1 MWNAREVSVTRITVS
16 CAIAILSILL
26 SVGLAAQD
34 YVAETESWR
43 AEREARLTAD
53 DGWLTVAGLF
63 FLTEGENSFGSS
75 PVNDIVIRTG
85 PERAGIVTLD
95 DAQITVRAAAGTT
108 LSVDGQDVM
117 SARLWPFEGNDRPTI
132 TVGPLSLFAHYSG
145 ERLAIRMR
153 DRDSDILRQFRG
165 LQWFPVD
172 DRYRVRG
179 RYVPHDEPV
188 TITLPNIL
196 GDVEVFQSSGS
207 VALRVGGRALRMMA
221 IDSGD
226 RLWFI
231 FRDMTSGTETYP
243 AARFL
248 YADGPANGV
257 TVVDFNRAYNPPCA
271 FNPHTTCPLPPPDNR
286 FDVRIE
292 AGEKAYR
299 GPGAHQ

>member
-1 MWNAREVSVTRITVS
+1 MTRIAVS
-16 CAIAILSILL
+16 CAVAILSILL

-63 FLTEGENSFGSS
+63 FLREGDNSFGSS

-172 DRYRVRG
+172 DRYRVWG

-248 YADGPANGV
+248 YADAPANGV

-271 FNPHTTCPLPPPDNR
+271 FNPYTTCPLPPPENR
-286 FDVRIE
+286 LPIRIE
-292 AGEKAYR
+292 AGEMDYHA
-299 GPGAHQ
+299 ANE

>member
-1 MWNAREVSVTRITVS
+1 MTRKAVS
-16 CAIAILSILL
+16 CAVAILSILL

-63 FLTEGENSFGSS
+63 FLTEGDNSFGSS

-85 PERAGIVTLD
+85 PERAGIVALD
-95 DAQITVRAAAGTT
+95 DGRITVRAAAGTT
-108 LSVDGQDVM
+108 LSVDGQDVV

-248 YADGPANGV
+248 YADAPANGV

-271 FNPHTTCPLPPPDNR
+271 FNPYTTCPLPPPENR
-286 FDVRIE
+286 LPIRIE
-292 AGEKAYR
+292 AGEMDYHA
-299 GPGAHQ
+299 ANE

>member
-1 MWNAREVSVTRITVS
+1 MAVS
-16 CAIAILSILL
+16 CAVAILSILL

-63 FLTEGENSFGSS
+63 FLTEGDNSFGSS

-85 PERAGIVTLD
+85 PERAGIVALD
-95 DAQITVRAAAGTT
+95 DGRITVRAAAGTT
-108 LSVDGQDVM
+108 LSVDGQDVV

-153 DRDSDILRQFRG
+153 DRDSDILRRFRG

-196 GDVEVFQSSGS
+196 GDVEVFRSSGS

-221 IDSGD
+221 IDSGE

-248 YADGPANGV
+248 YADAPANGV

-271 FNPHTTCPLPPPDNR
+271 FNPYTTCPLPPPENR
-286 FDVRIE
+286 LPIRIE
-292 AGEKAYR
+292 AGEMDYHA
-299 GPGAHQ
+299 ANE

>member
-1 MWNAREVSVTRITVS
+1 MTRIAVS
-16 CAIAILSILL
+16 CAVAILSILL

-95 DAQITVRAAAGTT
+95 DGRITVRAAVGTT
-108 LSVDGQDVM
+108 LSVDGQDVV

-248 YADGPANGV
+248 YADAPANGV

-271 FNPHTTCPLPPPDNR
+271 FNPYTTCPLPPPENR
-286 FDVRIE
+286 LPIRIE
-292 AGEKAYR
+292 AGEMDYHA
-299 GPGAHQ
+299 ANE

>member
-1 MWNAREVSVTRITVS
+1 MTRIAVS
-16 CAIAILSILL
+16 CAVAILILL

-63 FLTEGENSFGSS
+63 FLTEGDNSFGSS

-95 DAQITVRAAAGTT
+95 DGRITVRAAAGTT
-108 LSVDGQDVM
+108 LSVDGQDVV

-248 YADGPANGV
+248 YADAPANGV

-271 FNPHTTCPLPPPDNR
+271 FNPYTTCPLPPPENR
-286 FDVRIE
+286 LPIRIE
-292 AGEKAYR
+292 AGEMDYHA
-299 GPGAHQ
+299 ANE